1 MTTGSQDV
9 IAGLGKGGVFDITT
23 TGRRSGEPRRLE
35 IGYHVIDSR
44 LYISGIPRPT
54 RRAWLANLDA
64 NPALTLHLRQ
74 PVPTDVAATARI
86 IDSEAER
93 LAVLPHVA
101 RNWGRDDV
109 ELMVRQSPLVEVVI
123 GLEGYPAPG
132 RAPLT
137 VK

>member
-54 RRAWLANLDA
+54 RRAWLAN
-64 NPALTLHLRQ
+64 PALTLHLRQ
-74 PVPTDVAATARI
+74 PFPTDVAATARI

-123 GLEGYPAPG
+123 GLEG
-132 RAPLT
+132 
-137 VK
+137 